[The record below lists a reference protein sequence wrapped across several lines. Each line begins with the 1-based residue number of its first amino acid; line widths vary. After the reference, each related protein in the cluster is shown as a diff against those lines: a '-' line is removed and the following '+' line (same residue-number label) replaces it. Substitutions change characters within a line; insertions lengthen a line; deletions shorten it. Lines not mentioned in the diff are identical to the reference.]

1 MCVEFSLFAICAS
14 TKAVSHI
21 YTHTEEASFANENFL
36 PTLIQSK
43 SYTASIVALYYIL
56 NRLHNKTSCSHF
68 SHLPL
73 SLFTSAGWYNDEHKE
88 EEEEEK
94 KKNKTMMGC
103 RRCPK
108 YFC

>member
-21 YTHTEEASFANENFL
+21 YTHTEEASFANETSCQPL
-36 PTLIQSK
+36 YRVRAIQPV
-43 SYTASIVALYYIL
+43 VALYYIL
-56 NRLHNKTSCSHF
+56 NRLHNKTSC

-94 KKNKTMMGC
+94 KKYKMMMGC